1 MFTHGFPYTNFH
13 DLNLDWI
20 IKTVKI
26 LFNKSV
32 FSINNIEPDDDGNVT
47 ITGAELGA
55 VSTINNIAPI
65 DGNVTLTASDVGAI
79 ALGQGVTKV
88 NGFGPDSSGNVLS
101 GTVRSINGISPASLP
116 TPGNVVLN
124 ASDVGALPST
134 IDPVETVN
142 GISPDANG
150 NVNVGTVKSVNGS
163 TPDAQGNV
171 NLPTVAG
178 VTSVDGVGPDS
189 DGNVQLGNVYVKT
202 VNGISPTNGNITLT
216 AENVNAL
223 SLSSIS
229 SGVYYVDGNTGND
242 NNNGK
247 SWNTA
252 FKTIWKALQSFR
264 LGANR
269 FCETQIIIKAG
280 TYQENMLAFVEGNNS
295 GLILK
300 ADSGEV
306 IIEGYLNWY
315 GGTKIT
321 FQSTDSSQYG
331 FTFKRIADITNPV
344 LALSHVDLTTYCNIT
359 FDFNNALYTPYCGI
373 HFVNGCKVVLDYL
386 GKFKIQN
393 QLTQPSFR
401 IAYSEIFFASATIE
415 ANNNEYIAEHSI
427 VGNIPT
433 GWTHTGTSLEI

>member
-1 MFTHGFPYTNFH
+1 MFSHGFPYTNFH

-55 VSTINNIAPI
+55 IGTVNNIEPV

-79 ALGQGVTKV
+79 ATGQGVTKV

-142 GISPDANG
+142 GISPDAQG

-178 VTSVDGVGPDS
+178 VTSVNGVGPDAQ
-189 DGNVQLGNVYVKT
+189 GNVTIDTVET
-202 VNGISPTNGNITLT
+202 VNGISPDANKNIAIKTSTNESTVTPTTINTSYI
-216 AENVNAL
+216 NAN
-223 SLSSIS
+223 STIRFWKK
-229 SGVYYVDGNTGND
+229 SGI
-242 NNNGK
+242 
-247 SWNTA
+247 A
-252 FKTIWKALQSFR
+252 FMSFR
-264 LGANR
+264 LNTVA
-269 FCETQIIIKAG
+269 EIPKYA
-280 TYQENMLAFVEGNNS
+280 ELAS
-295 GLILK
+295 
-300 ADSGEV
+300 
-306 IIEGYLNWY
+306 
-315 GGTKIT
+315 
-321 FQSTDSSQYG
+321 
-331 FTFKRIADITNPV
+331 
-344 LALSHVDLTTYCNIT
+344 
-359 FDFNNALYTPYCGI
+359 
-373 HFVNGCKVVLDYL
+373 
-386 GKFKIQN
+386 
-393 QLTQPSFR
+393 
-401 IAYSEIFFASATIE
+401 
-415 ANNNEYIAEHSI
+415 
-427 VGNIPT
+427 GNIPPCTSPFYFGGYQLDGTNYVFGLTTAGKFETETVIPT
-433 GWTHTGTSLEI
+433 GVSIFGLIAYPYDGDYNLPIIAQ